1 MLSRTK
7 PERTGVFKARNGS
20 RVKRFLRSP
29 FARHMLIAALVAG
42 YVVGLCYLASFI
54 ASHPMILVA
63 VVAATV
69 VAALWTLS
77 GEES

>member
-1 MLSRTK
+1 MPSKSRPVTTHKSSRT
-7 PERTGVFKARNGS
+7 RGHY
-20 RVKRFLRSP
+20 KRFLRSP

-54 ASHPMILVA
+54 ASHPMLLVA